1 MYDFLKFPTPIFGT
15 WNGRILDH
23 SHVSNIRCSIYNEG
37 CDNRNVKTAF
47 TFVVD
52 PKLIDPESLSSED
65 QLAVSLKFVNFLTDK
80 IPKLESA
87 DGHHRFNALIQVA
100 EQLDTELTALEK
112 KLEELLDMDDDSEI
126 NVKHISVLK
135 NRIKLAEQR
144 RKPLGPWLVLFID
157 KSE

>member
-1 MYDFLKFPTPIFGT
+1 M
-15 WNGRILDH
+15 
-23 SHVSNIRCSIYNEG
+23 
-37 CDNRNVKTAF
+37 
-47 TFVVD
+47 
-52 PKLIDPESLSSED
+52 
-65 QLAVSLKFVNFLTDK
+65 SLKFVNFLTDK

>member
-1 MYDFLKFPTPIFGT
+1 MHLDVDEDDSPNFKSVQDQYDKNRELDAKNFEARLGYALYDFLKFPAPIFGT

-65 QLAVSLKFVNFLTDK
+65 
-80 IPKLESA
+80 
-87 DGHHRFNALIQVA
+87 
-100 EQLDTELTALEK
+100 
-112 KLEELLDMDDDSEI
+112 
-126 NVKHISVLK
+126 
-135 NRIKLAEQR
+135 
-144 RKPLGPWLVLFID
+144 
-157 KSE
+157 